1 MLYYKLIFYKKSI
14 SVMNYSNYFYFKN
27 INSKLIILLSV
38 LGLLPF
44 IFGLIDLLLN
54 KDNLFFVINL
64 PKYYGSI
71 ILTFLGAVYWG
82 IILND
87 SHKHLISDKV
97 KTYII
102 CWSIVPSLWS
112 NLILI
117 FNHNITII
125 VLAICYIIVQFV
137 DEFVIKYF
145 KIPIWYLFLR
155 RLLTI
160 IVILILLFSYF
171 LVMNF

>member
-1 MLYYKLIFYKKSI
+1 MKF
-14 SVMNYSNYFYFKN
+14 SNFFHLKN
-27 INSKLIILLSV
+27 HNSKLIFLISI

-44 IFGLIDLLLN
+44 FFGLIDLLLN
-54 KDNLFFVINL
+54 KDSLFFIINL

-87 SHKHLISDKV
+87 SHKSLISEKI

-102 CWSIVPSLWS
+102 CWSIIPSLWS
-112 NLILI
+112 GLILI

-125 VLAICYIIVQFV
+125 ILALCFMVVQFV
-137 DEFVIKYF
+137 DEHIIKYF
-145 KIPIWYLFLR
+145 KFPIWYLFLR
-155 RLLTI
+155 RSLTI
-160 IVILILLFSYF
+160 VVIFILILTYLFAES
-171 LVMNF
+171 LR

>member
-1 MLYYKLIFYKKSI
+1 
-14 SVMNYSNYFYFKN
+14 MNFLNYFYFQN
-27 INSKLIILLSV
+27 RNSKIIILLSI

-44 IFGLIDLLLN
+44 LFGLIDLLLN

-87 SHKHLISDKV
+87 SHKNLITEKV
-97 KTYII
+97 KIYLIY
-102 CWSIVPSLWS
+102 WSIIPSLWS
-112 NLILI
+112 GLILI
-117 FNHNITII
+117 FSYNITII
-125 VLAICYIIVQFV
+125 ILALCFIIVQFV
-137 DEFVIKYF
+137 DEFFIKYF
-145 KIPIWYLFLR
+145 RFPMWYLLLR

-160 IVILILLFSYF
+160 VVVFILIFAYF
-171 LVMNF
+171 LVRNI

>member
-1 MLYYKLIFYKKSI
+1 
-14 SVMNYSNYFYFKN
+14 MNFLNYFYFQN
-27 INSKLIILLSV
+27 RNSKLIILLSI

-44 IFGLIDLLLN
+44 FFGLIDLLLN
-54 KDNLFFVINL
+54 KNNLFFVINL

-71 ILTFLGAVYWG
+71 ILTFLGAIYWG

-87 SHKHLISDKV
+87 SHKNLIPDKV

-102 CWSIVPSLWS
+102 CWSIIPSLWS
-112 NLILI
+112 SLILI
-117 FNHNITII
+117 YNHNITII

-171 LVMNF
+171 LVKNV

>member
-1 MLYYKLIFYKKSI
+1 
-14 SVMNYSNYFYFKN
+14 MNFLNYFYFQN
-27 INSKLIILLSV
+27 RNSKLIILLSI
-38 LGLLPF
+38 LGLSPF
-44 IFGLIDLLLN
+44 FIGLIDLFLN

-87 SHKHLISDKV
+87 SHKNLIPEKA
-97 KTYII
+97 KTSII
-102 CWSIVPSLWS
+102 CWSIIPSLWS
-112 NLILI
+112 SLILI

-125 VLAICYIIVQFV
+125 ILAICYIIVQFV

-145 KIPIWYLFLR
+145 KFPIWYLFLR

-160 IVILILLFSYF
+160 MVILILIFSYF
-171 LVMNF
+171 LVMNV

>member
-1 MLYYKLIFYKKSI
+1 MSV
-14 SVMNYSNYFYFKN
+14 SVMSFLNYFYFHN
-27 INSKLIILLSV
+27 RNSKLIILLSI

-44 IFGLIDLLLN
+44 FLGLIDLLLN
-54 KDNLFFVINL
+54 KNNLFFVINL

-87 SHKHLISDKV
+87 NHKNLIPDKV

-102 CWSIVPSLWS
+102 CWSIIPSLWS
-112 NLILI
+112 SLILI

-125 VLAICYIIVQFV
+125 VLAICYIIVQFF
-137 DEFVIKYF
+137 DELVIKYF
-145 KIPIWYLFLR
+145 KFPIWYLFLR

-171 LVMNF
+171 LVMKV

>member
-1 MLYYKLIFYKKSI
+1 
-14 SVMNYSNYFYFKN
+14 MNFLNYFYFQN
-27 INSKLIILLSV
+27 RNSKLIVLLSI

-44 IFGLIDLLLN
+44 FFGLIDLLLN
-54 KDNLFFVINL
+54 KNNLFFVINL

-71 ILTFLGAVYWG
+71 ILTFLGAIYWG

-87 SHKHLISDKV
+87 SHKNLIPDKV

-102 CWSIVPSLWS
+102 CWSIIPSLWS
-112 NLILI
+112 SLILI
-117 FNHNITII
+117 YNHNITII

-145 KIPIWYLFLR
+145 KFPIWYLFLR
-155 RLLTI
+155 RLLTVM
-160 IVILILLFSYF
+160 VILILLFSYF
-171 LVMNF
+171 LVKNV

>member
-1 MLYYKLIFYKKSI
+1 
-14 SVMNYSNYFYFKN
+14 MNFLNYFYFQNK
-27 INSKLIILLSV
+27 NSKLITLLSIF
-38 LGLLPF
+38 GLLPF
-44 IFGLIDLLLN
+44 FFGLIDLFLN
-54 KDNLFFVINL
+54 KDNLFFLINL

-71 ILTFLGAVYWG
+71 ILTFLGAIYWG

-87 SHKHLISDKV
+87 SHKNLIPDKV

-102 CWSIVPSLWS
+102 CWSIIPSLWS
-112 NLILI
+112 SLILI

-145 KIPIWYLFLR
+145 KFPIWYLFLR

-160 IVILILLFSYF
+160 IVILILLFSYS
-171 LVMNF
+171 LVMSV

>member
-1 MLYYKLIFYKKSI
+1 MSE
-14 SVMNYSNYFYFKN
+14 SVMNFLNYFYFQKR
-27 INSKLIILLSV
+27 NSKLIALLSI

-44 IFGLIDLLLN
+44 FFGLIDLFLN

-71 ILTFLGAVYWG
+71 ILTFLGAIYWG

-87 SHKHLISDKV
+87 SHKNLIPDKV

-102 CWSIVPSLWS
+102 CWSIIPSLWS
-112 NLILI
+112 SLILI

-125 VLAICYIIVQFV
+125 ILAICYIIVQFV
-137 DEFVIKYF
+137 DEFVTKYF
-145 KIPIWYLFLR
+145 KFPIWYLFLR

-160 IVILILLFSYF
+160 IVTLILLFSYF
-171 LVMNF
+171 LVMNV

>member
-1 MLYYKLIFYKKSI
+1 MSV
-14 SVMNYSNYFYFKN
+14 SVMNFLNYFYFQYS
-27 INSKLIILLSV
+27 NSKLIILLSV

-44 IFGLIDLLLN
+44 FFGLIDLLLN
-54 KDNLFFVINL
+54 KNNLFFVINL
-64 PKYYGSI
+64 QKYYGSI

-87 SHKHLISDKV
+87 SHKNLIPDKV

-102 CWSIVPSLWS
+102 CWSIIPSLWS
-112 NLILI
+112 SLILI

-125 VLAICYIIVQFV
+125 VLAICYIIVQIV

-145 KIPIWYLFLR
+145 KFPNWYLFLR

-160 IVILILLFSYF
+160 IVIIILLFSYF
-171 LVMNF
+171 LVMNV

>member
-1 MLYYKLIFYKKSI
+1 
-14 SVMNYSNYFYFKN
+14 MNFINYFYFKN
-27 INSKLIILLSV
+27 RNSKLIILLSF

-44 IFGLIDLLLN
+44 FFGLIDLLLN

-87 SHKHLISDKV
+87 IHKNLMSDKV
-97 KTYII
+97 KTLII

-112 NLILI
+112 GLILI
-117 FNHNITII
+117 FDYNITII
-125 VLAICYIIVQFV
+125 ILALCYIIVQII
-137 DEFVIKYF
+137 DEFIIKYF
-145 KIPIWYLFLR
+145 KFPIWYLFLR
-155 RLLTI
+155 RSLTMS
-160 IVILILLFSYF
+160 VTSILIFSYF
-171 LVMNF
+171 LVRKI

>member
-1 MLYYKLIFYKKSI
+1 
-14 SVMNYSNYFYFKN
+14 MNFLNYFYFKN
-27 INSKLIILLSV
+27 RNSKLIILLSI

-44 IFGLIDLLLN
+44 FFGLIDLLLN

-87 SHKHLISDKV
+87 NHKNLIPDKV

-102 CWSIVPSLWS
+102 CWSIIPSLWS
-112 NLILI
+112 SLILI
-117 FNHNITII
+117 FNHDITII
-125 VLAICYIIVQFV
+125 MLAICYIIVQFV

-145 KIPIWYLFLR
+145 KFPIWYLFLR

-171 LVMNF
+171 LVMDV

>member
-1 MLYYKLIFYKKSI
+1 
-14 SVMNYSNYFYFKN
+14 MNFLNYFYFQN
-27 INSKLIILLSV
+27 RNSKLIILLSV

-44 IFGLIDLLLN
+44 FFGLIDLLLN

-87 SHKHLISDKV
+87 SHKNLIPDKV

-102 CWSIVPSLWS
+102 CWSIIPSLWS
-112 NLILI
+112 SLILI

-145 KIPIWYLFLR
+145 KFPIWYLFLR

-171 LVMNF
+171 LVMNV

>member
-1 MLYYKLIFYKKSI
+1 
-14 SVMNYSNYFYFKN
+14 MNFLNYFYFQN
-27 INSKLIILLSV
+27 RNSKLIILLSV
-38 LGLLPF
+38 FGLLPF
-44 IFGLIDLLLN
+44 FFGLFDLLLN
-54 KDNLFFVINL
+54 KDNLFFVVNL

-87 SHKHLISDKV
+87 SHKNLIPDKV
-97 KTYII
+97 KTFII
-102 CWSIVPSLWS
+102 CWSIIPSLWS
-112 NLILI
+112 SLILI
-117 FNHNITII
+117 YNHNITII

-171 LVMNF
+171 LVMNV

>member
-1 MLYYKLIFYKKSI
+1 
-14 SVMNYSNYFYFKN
+14 MNFLNYFYFQN
-27 INSKLIILLSV
+27 RNSKLIILLSV

-44 IFGLIDLLLN
+44 FFGLIDLLLH
-54 KDNLFFVINL
+54 KDNLFFKINL

-87 SHKHLISDKV
+87 NHKNLIPEKV
-97 KTYII
+97 KIYII
-102 CWSIVPSLWS
+102 CWSIIPSFWS
-112 NLILI
+112 GLILI
-117 FNHNITII
+117 FNNNITII
-125 VLAICYIIVQFV
+125 ILAICYILVQFV

-145 KIPIWYLFLR
+145 KFPIWYLFLR
-155 RLLTI
+155 RLLTV

-171 LVMNF
+171 LVIDV